1 MYRLTAALLIGGGT
15 LGLTLLSPAAGILA
29 LMAYLPLMAE
39 LRRVLLYVEPWTG
52 QDALVLVPAAAA
64 GFLYVLSLP
73 KARRIPPTRLNT
85 LMVSLLVVMIL
96 QIGNPL
102 QGPLAVGIAGALF
115 YIVPLLWF
123 WIGRSLVSPAL
134 LWRVLAGVVV
144 PISIAAGVYGVYQNV
159 AGLPWHQAQWIESG
173 GYTALHG
180 LSGSIKSFGPFP
192 SSQEYATYLLIGTI
206 VLASAALAGRK
217 PLLALPALIPLIG
230 MLMTGSR
237 GPIVALVAGLATL
250 LAVRGRRPRAWL
262 PRLVMAGV
270 LMVAG
275 LYFTL
280 THIDPSM
287 VSDTYRPHLQHQIDG
302 LTKPGESTATG
313 HAEMKAQGVWAGLKN
328 PVGYGLGSTTIAAGK
343 FGGENFG
350 TEADLSNLFVSL
362 GLVGGVLYLAVMWQT
377 LRRVGLFWHRS
388 RSAVSLAAL
397 GILAVTLLQWL
408 NGGLYSIAPLV
419 WVCVGCADRQLAAGG
434 SADRPRPARRP
445 AVPRRVAA
453 FDEEAFDLEGG
464 LRASHGPKM
473 TT

>member
-302 LTKPGESTATG
+302 LTKPG
-313 HAEMKAQGVWAGLKN
+313 
-328 PVGYGLGSTTIAAGK
+328 
-343 FGGENFG
+343 
-350 TEADLSNLFVSL
+350 
-362 GLVGGVLYLAVMWQT
+362 
-377 LRRVGLFWHRS
+377 RV
-388 RSAVSLAAL
+388 
-397 GILAVTLLQWL
+397 
-408 NGGLYSIAPLV
+408 
-419 WVCVGCADRQLAAGG
+419 DR
-434 SADRPRPARRP
+434 DRPRRDEGAGRLGGTEEPRRLRPGLHHDRRRQVRRRELRHRGRFVQPLRLPRPRRRRAVFGGHVANPPPGGAFFGIGPARRCRWPPWASSPSRCCSGSTAASTPSPRSSGSVSAARTASSPP
-445 AVPRRVAA
+445 AGRPIGRDRRDARPCPGA
-453 FDEEAFDLEGG
+453 SRHSTRRRSI
-464 LRASHGPKM
+464 LRGA
-473 TT
+473 